1 MVLLLHPR
9 PAPPVLAL
17 ATAIAR
23 RVDGS
28 HPIMHRHGMDAG
40 DGLGAPAT
48 EPMAR
53 DGATV
58 HRPRAL
64 LLDLDGT
71 LLDNSGI
78 AGAVSRTCD
87 ALAARFG
94 GLDAGQ
100 LRRANTEVW
109 SDYWPR
115 VETSYWLGQVDG
127 FAVSREAW
135 RRTLQACGYADE
147 SVVGYAFAQY
157 RRFSGEARRLFADAV
172 ELLSYVAK
180 GGFRTALV
188 TNGPSDV
195 QRDHLRALGLQD
207 CFGAVVISGELGVA
221 KPDPAPFQ
229 VALARLAVDRHA
241 AWHVGDSLATDV
253 QGAQAA
259 GVFAVW
265 LNRAGTSP
273 RPGGPHSGLEVVLK
287 SSRSRR

>member
-1 MVLLLHPR
+1 
-9 PAPPVLAL
+9 
-17 ATAIAR
+17 
-23 RVDGS
+23 
-28 HPIMHRHGMDAG
+28 MHRHGMDAG
-40 DGLGAPAT
+40 DGLGEPAI

-53 DGATV
+53 DGAKV
-58 HRPRAL
+58 HRPLAL

-135 RRTLQACGYADE
+135 QRTLQACGYADE

-273 RPGGPHSGLEVVLK
+273 RPGGPHPDLEVASLLEVAAALQ
-287 SSRSRR
+287 RPETDRPTDDPTIG